1 MEQNNIYCKIAEVRV
16 ELQNANCKKSGK
28 NGFANFD
35 YFTLEDIL
43 PTINNLMLK
52 HRLLSVFNMNNEY
65 ATLTYINAD
74 APTEQVQ
81 FSCPVAEAEI
91 KGSTPIQCLGGEIT
105 YLRRYLILTSLEVT
119 EGDSLDALA
128 GSDKLVTKQDKKVN
142 EINKPQSAKIIK
154 TDDIKQQMITPQ
166 PKKVEEI
173 TVKEMS
179 LKEALEVSTFKG
191 RKLKELTQDQLQVV
205 ADKSLDP
212 IRKKAAQIILDN
224 WNNLNDFVD
233 TPEDDMGDLPF

>member
-1 MEQNNIYCKIAEVRV
+1 MVRV
-16 ELQNANCKKSGK
+16 ELQNSQCKKSGK
-28 NGFANFD
+28 NAFANFD
-35 YFTLEDIL
+35 YFTLEDVL

-52 HRLLSVFNMNNEY
+52 HRLLSIFNMNNEC
-65 ATLTYINAD
+65 ASLTYINAEKPD
-74 APTEQVQ
+74 EQVQ
-81 FSCPVAEAEI
+81 FVCPVAEAEI

-105 YLRRYLILTSLEVT
+105 YLRRYLILTSLEIT

-154 TDDIKQQMITPQ
+154 TDDIKQQMINPQ

-173 TVKEMS
+173 TDKEMS

-205 ADKSLDP
+205 ADKSMDAT
-212 IRKKAAQIILDN
+212 RKKAAQIILDN
-224 WNNLNDFVD
+224 WDNLNDFTD
-233 TPEDDMGDLPF
+233 TTDDDLGDLPF

>member
-1 MEQNNIYCKIAEVRV
+1 MNIYEKIATVRV
-16 ELQNANCKKSGK
+16 ELQNSQCKKSGK
-28 NGFANFD
+28 NAFANFD
-35 YFTLEDIL
+35 YFTLEDVL

-52 HRLLSVFNMNNEY
+52 HRLLSIFNMNNEC
-65 ATLTYINAD
+65 ASLTYINAEKPD
-74 APTEQVQ
+74 EQVQ
-81 FSCPVAEAEI
+81 FVCPVAEAEI

-128 GSDKLVTKQDKKVN
+128 GSDKLVTKTDKVN

-173 TVKEMS
+173 TANEMS

-205 ADKSLDP
+205 ADKSMDAT
-212 IRKKAAQIILDN
+212 RKKAAQIILDN
-224 WNNLNDFVD
+224 WDNLNDF
-233 TPEDDMGDLPF
+233 TETTDDDLGDLPF

>member
-1 MEQNNIYCKIAEVRV
+1 MVRV
-16 ELQNANCKKSGK
+16 ELQNSQCKKSGK
-28 NGFANFD
+28 NAFANFD
-35 YFTLEDIL
+35 YFTLEDVL

-52 HRLLSVFNMNNEY
+52 HRLLSIFNMNNEC
-65 ATLTYINAD
+65 ASLTYINAEKPD
-74 APTEQVQ
+74 EQVQ
-81 FSCPVAEAEI
+81 FVCPVAEAEI

-128 GSDKLVTKQDKKVN
+128 GSDKLVTKTDKKVN

-173 TVKEMS
+173 TANEMS

-191 RKLKELTQDQLQVV
+191 SKLKELTQDQLQVV
-205 ADKSLDP
+205 ADKSMDAT
-212 IRKKAAQIILDN
+212 RKKAAQIILDN
-224 WNNLNDFVD
+224 WDNLNDF
-233 TPEDDMGDLPF
+233 TETTDDDLGDLPF

>member
-1 MEQNNIYCKIAEVRV
+1 MVRV
-16 ELQNANCKKSGK
+16 ELQNSQCKKSGK
-28 NGFANFD
+28 NAFANFN

-52 HRLLSVFNMNNEY
+52 HRLLSIFNMNNEC
-65 ATLTYINAD
+65 ASLTYINAEKPD
-74 APTEQVQ
+74 EQVQ
-81 FSCPVAEAEI
+81 FVCPVAEAEI

-105 YLRRYLILTSLEVT
+105 FLRRYLILTSLEVT

-128 GSDKLVTKQDKKVN
+128 GSDKLVTKTDKKVN

-154 TDDIKQQMITPQ
+154 TDDIKQQMINPQ

-173 TVKEMS
+173 TDKEMS

-205 ADKSLDP
+205 ADKSMDAT
-212 IRKKAAQIILDN
+212 RKKAAQIILDN
-224 WNNLNDFVD
+224 WDNLNDFTD
-233 TPEDDMGDLPF
+233 TTDDDLGDLPF

>member
-1 MEQNNIYCKIAEVRV
+1 MNIYEKIATVRV
-16 ELQNANCKKSGK
+16 ELQNSQCKKSGK
-28 NGFANFD
+28 NAFANFD

-52 HRLLSVFNMNNEY
+52 HRLLSIFNMNNEC
-65 ATLTYINAD
+65 ASLTYINAEKPD
-74 APTEQVQ
+74 EQVQ
-81 FSCPVAEAEI
+81 FVCPVAEAEI

-128 GSDKLVTKQDKKVN
+128 GSDKLVTKTEKKVYQQ
-142 EINKPQSAKIIK
+142 PQQNGVKVIK
-154 TDDIKQQMITPQ
+154 TDDIKQQMINPQ

-173 TVKEMS
+173 TDKEMS

-205 ADKSLDP
+205 ADKSQDP

-224 WNNLNDFVD
+224 WDNLNDF
-233 TPEDDMGDLPF
+233 TEIPEDDMGDLPF